1 MTPREIQQ
9 QRRKGAT
16 DIVSE
21 SGSKPPPEM
30 GVDPRLEGAFPEQAK
45 LIRKFNEDL
54 RQWWRDSA
62 VVQKA

>member
-1 MTPREIQQ
+1 
-9 QRRKGAT
+9 
-16 DIVSE
+16 
-21 SGSKPPPEM
+21 M